1 MANRPQYKMAEMNC
15 LSARRIISTDVS
27 DKSTEFI
34 EHIKGCNSCKSF
46 YEKQLKFNSV
56 LKKAFE
62 VDVPDGLAA
71 RVLVEHNLNKKKANS
86 DKFRWGTIAASVVL
100 AFVVSAVSTFHSP
113 PALADAILAHV
124 KYDEAAFEIKSG
136 ITLEELNALLK
147 PHGVRAD
154 ASIGQAT
161 NAGNCVIEGKVG
173 AHIVFSGQNSPVTLI
188 VLPESLDD
196 NKRVLIDDQQYKG
209 VLMSTRKGTLALLS
223 EDEDSLRI
231 FEDRLK
237 TSLMTFI

>member
-1 MANRPQYKMAEMNC
+1 MNC

-27 DKSTEFI
+27 EKSADFL
-34 EHIKGCNSCKSF
+34 EHLQSCSTCKSF
-46 YEKQLKFNSV
+46 YDKQLSFNGV

-71 RVLVEHNLNKKKANS
+71 RILVEHNLNNKKAKV

-100 AFVVSAVSTFHSP
+100 AFVVSAITTFHSP

-136 ITLEELNALLK
+136 ITLEEINELLK

-173 AHIVFSGQNSPVTLI
+173 AHIVFAGQNSPVTLI
-188 VLPESLDD
+188 VMPESLED
-196 NKRVLIDDQQYKG
+196 NKRILIDDQQYKG
-209 VLMSTRKGTLALLS
+209 VLLSTRKGALALLS
-223 EDEDSLRI
+223 EDEESLQI
-231 FEDRLK
+231 FEERLR

>member
-1 MANRPQYKMAEMNC
+1 MAEMNC

-27 DKSTEFI
+27 DKSADFI
-34 EHIKGCNSCKSF
+34 GHINSCSSCKSY
-46 YEKQLKFNSV
+46 YEKQLKFNGV

-62 VDVPDGLAA
+62 IDVPDGLAA
-71 RVLVEHNLNKKKANS
+71 RVLVEHKLNNKKSNA
-86 DKFRWGTIAASVVL
+86 DKFRWGTIAASIVL

-113 PALADAILAHV
+113 PALADAILEHV
-124 KYDEAAFEIKSG
+124 KYDEAAFEIKNG
-136 ITLEELNALLK
+136 ITLEELNSLLK

-161 NAGNCVIEGKVG
+161 NAGNCVIEGKVS
-173 AHIVFSGQNSPVTLI
+173 AHVVFAGENSPVTLI
-188 VLPESLDD
+188 VMPEALED

-209 VLMSTRKGTLALLS
+209 VLISTRKGTLALLS
-223 EDEDSLRI
+223 EDEESLRI
-231 FEDRLK
+231 FEERLK